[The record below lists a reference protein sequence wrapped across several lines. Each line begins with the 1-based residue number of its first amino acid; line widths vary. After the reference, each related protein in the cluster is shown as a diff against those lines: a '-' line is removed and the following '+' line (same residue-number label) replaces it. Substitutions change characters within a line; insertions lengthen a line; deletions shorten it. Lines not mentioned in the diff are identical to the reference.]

1 MTHQLEDFAQ
11 KDGQGSERPK
21 PGLRHPLTLDVRDG
35 VEPPRGWLAL
45 ALLCAAQFMVV
56 LDFSIVNVALPSM
69 QKSLGFSP
77 TTLQWVVS
85 AYSLLFGGFLLLGGR
100 AADLFG
106 RRRVFLLGLVL
117 FTLASL
123 GGGFAQSPLELIV
136 ARASQGLAASIVA
149 PSVLSL
155 ITTTFPQGAGRN
167 RALGTFGAV
176 ASAGFASGVILGGLL
191 TSAFGWRWVLFVNVP
206 IGLTIIALTPLL
218 LPESRGAKKRLD
230 LPGSAAVTLALAV
243 LIYALSQANA
253 AGWGSLQTI
262 GSLVLAALLLVAFL
276 SLEARTRDPLVRLSI
291 FRLRTL
297 TGADTC
303 GLLFGASLGPTL
315 FILTLY
321 LQNVLGYSPVLTGFA
336 FLPHAL
342 IVTFTTNLVSRL
354 TTRLGVKPGMVTGAV
369 VLAVGLFWLSRMSA
383 HDQYWA
389 IILPGTLLV
398 GLGVAFQIVTV
409 AIAATEGV
417 ADDEQGLASG
427 LFNTSQQV
435 GSALGVAILVAVASA
450 RTVALSTGS
459 GGPGGSAALVGG
471 FQSALLTA
479 VGFAIL
485 SVVVSLLVVREV
497 RLTRS
502 KTSV

>member
-11 KDGQGSERPK
+11 KDGQGSEHPK

-35 VEPPRGWLAL
+35 VEPAARWLAL

-123 GGGFAQSPLELIV
+123 VGGFAQSPLELIV

-206 IGLTIIALTPLL
+206 IGLIPTRLPCGKIKETPLWK
-218 LPESRGAKKRLD
+218 GMK
-230 LPGSAAVTLALAV
+230 
-243 LIYALSQANA
+243 I
-253 AGWGSLQTI
+253 
-262 GSLVLAALLLVAFL
+262 
-276 SLEARTRDPLVRLSI
+276 
-291 FRLRTL
+291 
-297 TGADTC
+297 
-303 GLLFGASLGPTL
+303 
-315 FILTLY
+315 
-321 LQNVLGYSPVLTGFA
+321 
-336 FLPHAL
+336 
-342 IVTFTTNLVSRL
+342 TN
-354 TTRLGVKPGMVTGAV
+354 
-369 VLAVGLFWLSRMSA
+369 
-383 HDQYWA
+383 
-389 IILPGTLLV
+389 GTSNH
-398 GLGVAFQIVTV
+398 TS
-409 AIAATEGV
+409 
-417 ADDEQGLASG
+417 GLAS
-427 LFNTSQQV
+427 V
-435 GSALGVAILVAVASA
+435 C
-450 RTVALSTGS
+450 
-459 GGPGGSAALVGG
+459 
-471 FQSALLTA
+471 
-479 VGFAIL
+479 
-485 SVVVSLLVVREV
+485 
-497 RLTRS
+497 
-502 KTSV
+502 

>member
-11 KDGQGSERPK
+11 KNGQDSERPK
-21 PGLRHPLTLDVRDG
+21 PGLRYPLTLDARDV
-35 VEPPRGWLAL
+35 VEPAARWLAL

-106 RRRVFLLGLVL
+106 RRRVFLLGLV
-117 FTLASL
+117 
-123 GGGFAQSPLELIV
+123 IV
-136 ARASQGLAASIVA
+136 TRASQGLAASIVA

-206 IGLTIIALTPLL
+206 IGLTTIALTPLL

-253 AGWGSLQTI
+253 AGWGSLQTM
-262 GSLVLAALLLVAFL
+262 GLLVLAALLLVAFL

-354 TTRLGVKPGMVTGAV
+354 TTRLGVKPGLVTGAV
-369 VLAVGLFWLSRMSA
+369 VLAVGL
-383 HDQYWA
+383 
-389 IILPGTLLV
+389 
-398 GLGVAFQIVTV
+398 
-409 AIAATEGV
+409 
-417 ADDEQGLASG
+417 
-427 LFNTSQQV
+427 
-435 GSALGVAILVAVASA
+435 
-450 RTVALSTGS
+450 
-459 GGPGGSAALVGG
+459 
-471 FQSALLTA
+471 
-479 VGFAIL
+479 
-485 SVVVSLLVVREV
+485 
-497 RLTRS
+497 
-502 KTSV
+502 

>member
-21 PGLRHPLTLDVRDG
+21 PGLRHPLTLHARDG

-117 FTLASL
+117 F
-123 GGGFAQSPLELIV
+123 
-136 ARASQGLAASIVA
+136 
-149 PSVLSL
+149 
-155 ITTTFPQGAGRN
+155 
-167 RALGTFGAV
+167 
-176 ASAGFASGVILGGLL
+176 
-191 TSAFGWRWVLFVNVP
+191 VNVP
-206 IGLTIIALTPLL
+206 IGLTTIALTPLF

-262 GSLVLAALLLVAFL
+262 GLLVLAALLLVAFL

-459 GGPGGSAALVGG
+459 AGPGGSAALVGG

>member
-1 MTHQLEDFAQ
+1 MTHQLEYFAH

-21 PGLRHPLTLDVRDG
+21 PGLRHPLTLDARDG

-123 GGGFAQSPLELIV
+123 GGGFAQSALELIV

-155 ITTTFPQGAGRN
+155 
-167 RALGTFGAV
+167 
-176 ASAGFASGVILGGLL
+176 L

-206 IGLTIIALTPLL
+206 IGLTTIALTPLF

-253 AGWGSLQTI
+253 AGWGSLQTM
-262 GSLVLAALLLVAFL
+262 GLLVLAGLLLVAFL
-276 SLEARTRDPLVRLSI
+276 SLEVRTRDPLVRLSI

-369 VLAVGLFWLSRMSA
+369 VLAVGLF
-383 HDQYWA
+383 
-389 IILPGTLLV
+389 
-398 GLGVAFQIVTV
+398 
-409 AIAATEGV
+409 
-417 ADDEQGLASG
+417 
-427 LFNTSQQV
+427 
-435 GSALGVAILVAVASA
+435 
-450 RTVALSTGS
+450 
-459 GGPGGSAALVGG
+459 
-471 FQSALLTA
+471 
-479 VGFAIL
+479 
-485 SVVVSLLVVREV
+485 
-497 RLTRS
+497 
-502 KTSV
+502 

>member
-155 ITTTFPQGAGRN
+155 ITTTFPQGAERN

-191 TSAFGWRWVLFVNVP
+191 TSSFGWRWVLFVNVP
-206 IGLTIIALTPLL
+206 IGLSIIALTPLL
-218 LPESRGAKKRLD
+218 LPESRGAKIRLD

-262 GSLVLAALLLVAFL
+262 GSLVLAVLLLVAFL
-276 SLEARTRDPLVRLSI
+276 SLEARTRDPLVRLCWPLACSGS
-291 FRLRTL
+291 RACRRTIS
-297 TGADTC
+297 TGRSSCQAHYWWAW
-303 GLLFGASLGPTL
+303 ASL
-315 FILTLY
+315 
-321 LQNVLGYSPVLTGFA
+321 
-336 FLPHAL
+336 
-342 IVTFTTNLVSRL
+342 SRL
-354 TTRLGVKPGMVTGAV
+354 
-369 VLAVGLFWLSRMSA
+369 
-383 HDQYWA
+383 
-389 IILPGTLLV
+389 
-398 GLGVAFQIVTV
+398 
-409 AIAATEGV
+409 
-417 ADDEQGLASG
+417 
-427 LFNTSQQV
+427 
-435 GSALGVAILVAVASA
+435 
-450 RTVALSTGS
+450 
-459 GGPGGSAALVGG
+459 
-471 FQSALLTA
+471 
-479 VGFAIL
+479 
-485 SVVVSLLVVREV
+485 
-497 RLTRS
+497 
-502 KTSV
+502 

>member
-21 PGLRHPLTLDVRDG
+21 PGLRHPLTLDARDG

-85 AYSLLFGGFLLLGGR
+85 AYSLLFGLFAAGGR
-100 AADLFG
+100 VADLFG

-123 GGGFAQSPLELIV
+123 GGGFAQSPIELIV

-155 ITTTFPQGAGRN
+155 ITTTFPQGTGRN
-167 RALGTFGAV
+167 RALDTFGTV
-176 ASAGFASGVILGGLL
+176 ASTGFASGVILGGLL

-253 AGWGSLQTI
+253 AGWGSL
-262 GSLVLAALLLVAFL
+262 
-276 SLEARTRDPLVRLSI
+276 
-291 FRLRTL
+291 
-297 TGADTC
+297 
-303 GLLFGASLGPTL
+303 
-315 FILTLY
+315 
-321 LQNVLGYSPVLTGFA
+321 
-336 FLPHAL
+336 
-342 IVTFTTNLVSRL
+342 
-354 TTRLGVKPGMVTGAV
+354 
-369 VLAVGLFWLSRMSA
+369 
-383 HDQYWA
+383 
-389 IILPGTLLV
+389 
-398 GLGVAFQIVTV
+398 
-409 AIAATEGV
+409 
-417 ADDEQGLASG
+417 
-427 LFNTSQQV
+427 
-435 GSALGVAILVAVASA
+435 
-450 RTVALSTGS
+450 
-459 GGPGGSAALVGG
+459 
-471 FQSALLTA
+471 
-479 VGFAIL
+479 
-485 SVVVSLLVVREV
+485 
-497 RLTRS
+497 
-502 KTSV
+502 

>member
-77 TTLQWVVS
+77 PTLQWVVS

-206 IGLTIIALTPLL
+206 IGLTTIALTPLL

-253 AGWGSLQTI
+253 AGWGPLQTI
-262 GSLVLAALLLVAFL
+262 GLLV
-276 SLEARTRDPLVRLSI
+276 
-291 FRLRTL
+291 
-297 TGADTC
+297 
-303 GLLFGASLGPTL
+303 GASLGPTL

>member
-21 PGLRHPLTLDVRDG
+21 PGLRHPLTLDARDG

-77 TTLQWVVS
+77 PTLQWVVS

-123 GGGFAQSPLELIV
+123 VGGFAQSPLELIV

-206 IGLTIIALTPLL
+206 IGLTTIALTPLF

-253 AGWGSLQTI
+253 AGWGSLQR
-262 GSLVLAALLLVAFL
+262 LA
-276 SLEARTRDPLVRLSI
+276 R
-291 FRLRTL
+291 
-297 TGADTC
+297 
-303 GLLFGASLGPTL
+303 
-315 FILTLY
+315 
-321 LQNVLGYSPVLTGFA
+321 
-336 FLPHAL
+336 
-342 IVTFTTNLVSRL
+342 
-354 TTRLGVKPGMVTGAV
+354 
-369 VLAVGLFWLSRMSA
+369 
-383 HDQYWA
+383 
-389 IILPGTLLV
+389 
-398 GLGVAFQIVTV
+398 
-409 AIAATEGV
+409 
-417 ADDEQGLASG
+417 
-427 LFNTSQQV
+427 
-435 GSALGVAILVAVASA
+435 
-450 RTVALSTGS
+450 S
-459 GGPGGSAALVGG
+459 GGAAAGG
-471 FQSALLTA
+471 F
-479 VGFAIL
+479 
-485 SVVVSLLVVREV
+485 SLA
-497 RLTRS
+497 
-502 KTSV
+502 